1 MVMCFGYILCG
12 LIIHIS
18 KLSCELW
25 MGRIFLVQTYMVI
38 VERRGNRYYA
48 YRKDRKGSVAKGT
61 AGSFEE
67 FKANELDHTVMFD
80 RTAYRQ
86 LPPDPQLI
94 NKFPHGYSDSNYIV
108 AVTIGG
114 RDSNGR
120 KTEYTGYSQ
129 PFKRREAYDEAKEEA
144 EQVGRKNM
152 IESAGITPGKVI
164 KVNVNRYTPL
174 LEA

>member
-1 MVMCFGYILCG
+1 MVMCFGCILCG
-12 LIIHIS
+12 IIIHIS
-18 KLSCELW
+18 KLIHELW
-25 MGRIFLVQTYMVI
+25 MGRIFLIQDYKVI
-38 VERRGNRYYA
+38 VHKRGDRYYA
-48 YRKDRKGSVAKGT
+48 YRTDRKGSVAKGT

-67 FKANELDHTVMFD
+67 FKINELDHTVMFD

-94 NKFPHGYSDSNYIV
+94 NKFPRGYSDSNYII
-108 AVTIGG
+108 AVTIEG
-114 RDSNGR
+114 RVSNGR